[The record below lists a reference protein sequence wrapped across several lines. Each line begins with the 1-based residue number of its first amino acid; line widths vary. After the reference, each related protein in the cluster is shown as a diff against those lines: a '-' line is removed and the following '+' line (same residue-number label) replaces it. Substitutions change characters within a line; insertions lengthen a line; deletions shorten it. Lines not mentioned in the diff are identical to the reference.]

1 MLINTF
7 LLQMRLEIGK
17 RLRLIRERMGITQA
31 EVGEKLGIQS
41 QHVSKYERGET
52 VPTWENLIKLIDL
65 YDVNINWLLT
75 GKGSM
80 FLSPVNYSLQGEK
93 ELTAVRDIEP
103 DSQIEEIIIEL
114 RKDFDLKSL
123 IYDYVKNYRKL
134 RLTTARLQ
142 EKIDQMKQKL

>member
-1 MLINTF
+1 
-7 LLQMRLEIGK
+7 MRQEIGK
-17 RLRLIRERMGITQA
+17 RLRLIRERLGITQA

-52 VPTWENLIKLIDL
+52 VPTWENLIKLTEI

-80 FLSPVNYSLQGEK
+80 FLSMVNYSIQGEK
-93 ELTAVRDIEP
+93 ALHAVRDLEP
-103 DSQIEEIIIEL
+103 DSKIDEIIIEL
-114 RKDFDLKSL
+114 QNDSDLKNL
-123 IYDYVKNYRKL
+123 IYDYVKHYRKL
-134 RLTTARLQ
+134 RLTTTRLQ

>member
-1 MLINTF
+1 
-7 LLQMRLEIGK
+7 MRQEIGK
-17 RLRLIRERMGITQA
+17 RLRLVRERLGITQA

-52 VPTWENLIKLIDL
+52 VPTWENLIKLTEV

-75 GKGSM
+75 GKGGM
-80 FLSPVNYSLQGEK
+80 FLSMINYSILGEK
-93 ELTAVRDIEP
+93 NLQAVRDLEP

-114 RKDFDLKSL
+114 QNDSDLKNL
-123 IYDYVKNYRKL
+123 IYDYVKHYRKL
-134 RLTTARLQ
+134 RLTTTRLQ

>member
-1 MLINTF
+1 
-7 LLQMRLEIGK
+7 MRYEIGK
-17 RLRLIRERMGITQA
+17 RLRAIRERLGITQA

-52 VPTWENLIKLIDL
+52 VPTWENLIKLVER

-80 FLSPVNYSLQGEK
+80 FLSPFNYSTTGEK
-93 ELTAVRDIEP
+93 QGLSIKDLEL
-103 DSQIEEIIIEL
+103 DSQLEEIIIEL
-114 RKDFDLKSL
+114 QNDSDLKRL
-123 IYDYVKNYRKL
+123 IYDYIKHYRQL
-134 RLTTARLQ
+134 RLTTTRLQ